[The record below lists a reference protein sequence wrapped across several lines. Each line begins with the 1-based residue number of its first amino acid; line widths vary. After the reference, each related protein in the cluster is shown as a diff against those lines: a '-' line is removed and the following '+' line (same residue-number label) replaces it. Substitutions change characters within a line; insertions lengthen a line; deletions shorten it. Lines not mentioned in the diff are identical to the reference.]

1 MLLVLT
7 WYMNIGERE
16 SSKAMKGGKHSSG
29 TAERDLQILI
39 LFQTKV
45 YHFPLP
51 F

>member
-1 MLLVLT
+1 
-7 WYMNIGERE
+7 MNIGERE
-16 SSKAMKGGKHSSG
+16 FSKARKGGKHSSEI
-29 TAERDLQILI
+29 AERDLQILI

>member
-1 MLLVLT
+1 MLLVFT

-16 SSKAMKGGKHSSG
+16 SSKARKGGKHSSEI
-29 TAERDLQILI
+29 AERDLQILI
-39 LFQTKV
+39 LFKTKV

>member
-1 MLLVLT
+1 MLLVFT

-16 SSKAMKGGKHSSG
+16 SSKTRKGGKHSSEI
-29 TAERDLQILI
+29 AERDLQILI